1 MPPGGQLNREA
12 VHIRQLKDALAALS
26 TQLIYCRISKPLD
39 HHSCGLMRLIS
50 FANFTSVQSTN
61 FVRLLLVIRETE
73 RDSDNGVHQCA
84 GFDSDLSWS
93 ETSNWFLQTC
103 SVASFAVGQTAMFG
117 KLKGVDRCHQV
128 FARCML
134 AEILYLK

>member
-26 TQLIYCRISKPLD
+26 TQLIYCRISQPLD

-50 FANFTSVQSTN
+50 FASFTSVQSTN

-73 RDSDNGVHQCA
+73 RDSDNGVNQCA

-103 SVASFAVGQTAMFG
+103 SVASFCSWTNSNVWKA
-117 KLKGVDRCHQV
+117 
-128 FARCML
+128 
-134 AEILYLK
+134 